1 MPGQFLSPDGDLESA
16 FVSDPAIID
25 QFAKTGSLWAWGKN
39 SSGQLADGTTTTRS
53 SPVQTV
59 AAGTNWSL
67 VSGAGQYWGGAAGGI
82 KTDGTLWMWGEN
94 GQYYYGRVGDGT
106 TTSRSSPVQIAGT
119 TWKQLSCGGRHTAA
133 IKTDGTLWAW
143 GVNNNGGVGD
153 GGTVPKSSPVQ
164 TSIGGNTWKMVS
176 CSGYHSTAAIKTDGT
191 LWTWGRFN
199 TVINT
204 NFSAADKYTP
214 VQAGSETTWKQVS
227 LGYIHGG
234 AIKTDG
240 SLWMWEDNSA
250 PYAALG
256 DGTTTTRYSPV
267 QTIAG
272 GNNWKQVSCGSYLTG
287 AIKTDGTLWM
297 WGMNSAGGLGDGTNV
312 NKSSPV
318 QTISAGTNWKMVSA
332 GYYMCTA
339 IKTDGTLWCWG
350 ENYNGGLGDNTST
363 NSKSSPV
370 QTAAGGTNW
379 KQVSAGTNGGG
390 LAIYFYD
397 AGNLYPNG

>member
-39 SSGQLADGTTTTRS
+39 SSGQLGDGTTTARS

-82 KTDGTLWMWGEN
+82 KTDGTLWMWGAN
-94 GQYYYGRVGDGT
+94 GQYYDGRVGDGT
-106 TTSRSSPVQIAGT
+106 TTDRSSPVQISGT
-119 TWKQLSCGGRHTAA
+119 NWKQVSCGGRHTAA

-143 GVNNNGGVGD
+143 GANNFGGVGD

-164 TSIGGNTWKMVS
+164 TSVGGNTWKMVAV
-176 CSGYHSTAAIKTDGT
+176 SGYHSTAAIKTDGT

-204 NFSAADKYTP
+204 DFGAAAAYSP
-214 VQAGSETTWKQVS
+214 VQAAGTTWKQVA
-227 LGYIHGG
+227 LGYIH
-234 AIKTDG
+234 A
-240 SLWMWEDNSA
+240 
-250 PYAALG
+250 
-256 DGTTTTRYSPV
+256 
-267 QTIAG
+267 
-272 GNNWKQVSCGSYLTG
+272 G

-297 WGMNSAGGLGDGTNV
+297 WGTANSGVLGNNTSTSVYSPVQTIAGGYNWKQVSCGNQTTAAIKTDGTLWTWGANDYGQLGDGTATNR
-312 NKSSPV
+312 SSPV
-318 QTISAGTNWKMVSA
+318 QTVSMSTNWKMVSA
-332 GYYMCTA
+332 GQYMTTG
-339 IKTDGTLWCWG
+339 IKTDGTLWTWG
-350 ENYNGGLGDNTST
+350 TGGSGALGDGTT
-363 NSKSSPV
+363 TYKPSPV
-370 QTAAGGTNW
+370 QTIAGGTNW
-379 KQVSAGTNGGG
+379 KQVSAGTGGGG